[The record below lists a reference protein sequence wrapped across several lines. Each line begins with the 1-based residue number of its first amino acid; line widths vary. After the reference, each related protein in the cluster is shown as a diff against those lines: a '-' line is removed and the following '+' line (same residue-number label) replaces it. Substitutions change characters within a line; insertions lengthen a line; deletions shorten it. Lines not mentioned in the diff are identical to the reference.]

1 MVSLARVFFAAVL
14 CLCGGIPYLTEQVEA
29 ARPSGVNQQVSD
41 QARLGQGASSL
52 KGVTST
58 ISLTEEERAWLRA
71 HPVIRV
77 VQDPGWPPVEFVD
90 EHGQPSGMTADYLT
104 LIERRVGVTF
114 ERVRDLSWQEAY
126 GRLKRWEIDMT
137 TSVAVT
143 PERERFWTF
152 TKPYMKIPIVI
163 LTEADVT
170 YVGSM
175 RELAGKKVAV
185 VDGYAVSDWIPRDYP
200 DIRLVRVR
208 NAKEGLDLLE
218 RGDVFAYIDNMLVV
232 SYYLAKLK
240 AANVKIAGATPYV
253 NAQSMAVRKDW
264 PILAGIL
271 QKALDSISKEER
283 DDIYYKWVPIR
294 YEHGFN
300 YRLLW
305 RALAV
310 FAVILLWLVVWNRKL
325 SREIRYR
332 KRAEADLST
341 SEQRFRQLFEAATMP
356 MCFIDNEGALV
367 DFNKCFVETFGYSRE
382 EITTLNEWQQFVC
395 RDPDYRRWAADT
407 WQSSVHR
414 AVEKKTLIEAGEYR
428 LTCKSGETRTFVVSG
443 AILGDNVLAAFF
455 DITERQRAEEALL
468 ASQLRLTEAM
478 DLAGIVYWEVD
489 PKTVEFIFNDPF
501 YTFYGTTAEREGG
514 YRMSREEYG
523 KRFVH
528 PDDMYIFQQAAEK
541 RLASKEREFQNDVE
555 HRIVRRDGEV
565 RHIFARIHVSRDATG
580 RVTRYYGAN
589 QDITE
594 RKKQEEER
602 AKLWSAVER
611 AGEGVFMLTPDGSCF
626 SYVNAAFC
634 KAYGFTHEELVGKS
648 TAMTR
653 SDRHP
658 QSFHDSLWSDLQM
671 GKTWSGRQTRQ
682 RKDGALIEVETT
694 IAPVRDTS
702 GTIIHYVGVERDI
715 TQQLQLESQLRQ
727 AQKMEAIGTLAG
739 GVAHDFNNIL
749 TVIMGLAN
757 LMQMSVGP
765 DDRLRRHIDQIVLSS
780 ERAAEL
786 TRSLLAFSRKQQID
800 VKPHDVNAVVASTA
814 KLLKR
819 LLPEDV
825 ELRVNL
831 ADHSLV
837 TLLDTAQI
845 DQVLINLATNAR
857 DAMPNGGSLT
867 ISILAVELEESFKKT
882 HGFGKPGRYVLL
894 SVSDTGIGMNEETMA
909 RIFDPFFTTKEVGK
923 GTGLGL
929 SSVYGIVKQHGGYVD
944 VTSKVLKGT
953 TFDVYLPLVNTVARH
968 ATAESFQVK
977 GGSETILVIEDDA
990 DVRKMMITVLSDQG
1004 YTILEAANG
1013 ETAIRVFDEHK
1024 DATSL
1029 VILDVVMPGKN
1040 GREVLDVI
1048 ARLNPLIKAIF
1059 VSGYTGDIVLDKG
1072 VQEDGVDFLEKPISV
1087 AKLLSKIR
1095 EVLDR

>member
-1 MVSLARVFFAAVL
+1 
-14 CLCGGIPYLTEQVEA
+14 VE
-29 ARPSGVNQQVSD
+29 
-41 QARLGQGASSL
+41 
-52 KGVTST
+52 
-58 ISLTEEERAWLRA
+58 I
-71 HPVIRV
+71 
-77 VQDPGWPPVEFVD
+77 
-90 EHGQPSGMTADYLT
+90 
-104 LIERRVGVTF
+104 
-114 ERVRDLSWQEAY
+114 
-126 GRLKRWEIDMT
+126 
-137 TSVAVT
+137 
-143 PERERFWTF
+143 
-152 TKPYMKIPIVI
+152 
-163 LTEADVT
+163 
-170 YVGSM
+170 
-175 RELAGKKVAV
+175 
-185 VDGYAVSDWIPRDYP
+185 
-200 DIRLVRVR
+200 
-208 NAKEGLDLLE
+208 
-218 RGDVFAYIDNMLVV
+218 
-232 SYYLAKLK
+232 
-240 AANVKIAGATPYV
+240 
-253 NAQSMAVRKDW
+253 
-264 PILAGIL
+264 
-271 QKALDSISKEER
+271 
-283 DDIYYKWVPIR
+283 
-294 YEHGFN
+294 
-300 YRLLW
+300 
-305 RALAV
+305 
-310 FAVILLWLVVWNRKL
+310 
-325 SREIRYR
+325 
-332 KRAEADLST
+332 
-341 SEQRFRQLFEAATMP
+341 
-356 MCFIDNEGALV
+356 
-367 DFNKCFVETFGYSRE
+367 FGYNRE

-395 RDPDYRRWAADT
+395 HDPDYRRWAADT

-443 AILGDNVLAAFF
+443 AILGDNVLAVFF

-478 DLAGIVYWEVD
+478 DLACIIYWEVD
-489 PKTVEFIFNDPF
+489 PKTGEFIFNDPF

-528 PDDMYIFQQAAEK
+528 PDDMYIFQQAAET
-541 RLASKEREFQNDVE
+541 RLASKERKFQNDVE
-555 HRIVRRDGEV
+555 HRIVRGDGEV

-580 RVTRYYGAN
+580 RITRYYGAN

-611 AGEGVFMLTPDGSCF
+611 VGEGVFMLTPDGSCY

-634 KAYGFTHEELVGKS
+634 KAYGFTHEELAGKS
-648 TAMTR
+648 TAVTR

-658 QSFHDSLWSDLQM
+658 QPFHDSIWSDLQV

-694 IAPVRDTS
+694 IAPVRDAS
-702 GTIIHYVGVERDI
+702 GTIIHYVGVGRDI

-757 LMQMSVGP
+757 LIQMGVGP

-837 TLLDTAQI
+837 TLLDIAQI

-867 ISILAVELEESFKKT
+867 ISILSVELEESFRKT

-894 SVSDTGIGMNEETMA
+894 SVSDTGIGMDEETMT

-944 VTSKVLKGT
+944 VKSKVLKGT
-953 TFDVYLPLVNTVARH
+953 TFDVYLPLVNTAARH
-968 ATAESFQVK
+968 ATAESVQVK

-1013 ETAIRVFDEHK
+1013 ENAIRVFDEHK
-1024 DATSL
+1024 EATSL

-1040 GREVLDVI
+1040 GRKVLDEI
-1048 ARLNPLIKAIF
+1048 ARLNPLIRAIF

-1072 VQEDGVDFLEKPISV
+1072 VQEDGVDFLQKPVSV
-1087 AKLLSKIR
+1087 AKLLSKVR